1 MEAQVTIKK
10 CIVADPDDWRELR
23 RRAVDLG
30 TDASALTRL
39 IVRSYLEGRLQVGPD
54 AGPAPR
60 SQASRKS

>member
-1 MEAQVTIKK
+1 MEARTTSKK

-60 SQASRKS
+60 KSSIT